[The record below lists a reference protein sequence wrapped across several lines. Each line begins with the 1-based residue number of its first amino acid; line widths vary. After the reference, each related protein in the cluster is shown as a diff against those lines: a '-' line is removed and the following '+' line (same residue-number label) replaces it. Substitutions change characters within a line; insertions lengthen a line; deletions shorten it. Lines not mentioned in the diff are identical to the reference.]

1 MQVSVGSGDL
11 SYLVLPEGLVG
22 CLVGLDLLL
31 QPEDL
36 LVVEDLPFVE
46 LLLGLQLV
54 EMEALLQCFHFE
66 GLVLQLLLL
75 LLELEQEGVGSEL
88 QPFVVYFG
96 FALGWVVLLEFAALD
111 VLLQGRVL
119 PFLGFNFEGELLDD
133 LVALDELLLEAA
145 DVRCAVDLHGV
156 ELLLQVV
163 HQATL
168 LADLHLQLVVGLQE
182 GLLVDGL
189 AQPVY
194 QLRLALQLRLDVP
207 QVLVRCYVVVG
218 GVAAQFV

>member
-1 MQVSVGSGDL
+1 M
-11 SYLVLPEGLVG
+11 
-22 CLVGLDLLL
+22 
-31 QPEDL
+31 
-36 LVVEDLPFVE
+36 
-46 LLLGLQLV
+46 
-54 EMEALLQCFHFE
+54 
-66 GLVLQLLLL
+66 
-75 LLELEQEGVGSEL
+75 LELEQEGVGSEL